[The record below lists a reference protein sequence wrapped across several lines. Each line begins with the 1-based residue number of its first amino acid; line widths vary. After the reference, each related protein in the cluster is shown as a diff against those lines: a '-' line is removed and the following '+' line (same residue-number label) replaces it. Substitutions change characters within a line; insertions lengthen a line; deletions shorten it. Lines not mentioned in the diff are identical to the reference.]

1 MRKIISQNPVIAILR
16 KVPLKATRGYLSAVA
31 AGGIGAVEI
40 ALNSPDAL
48 AQIALAKELF
58 QEKLLV
64 GAGTATTLS
73 LAREAVRAGADFL
86 LSPSADRDVLEY
98 CAGEQI
104 PFLPGVM
111 TPSDVNHCL
120 RYGFDLLKLFPAG
133 DLPLT
138 YIKSLKG
145 PFDTTDY
152 VAVGGVKKE
161 NVEAFFRAGYLGIGV
176 GSNLIPKKLQQ
187 AEDWEQAGQAVQSFM
202 KLVPKKAPDSLSQ

>member
-111 TPSDVNHCL
+111 TPSDVNLCL

-161 NVEAFFRAGYLGIGV
+161 NVEAFFGAGYLGVGV

>member
-64 GAGTATTLS
+64 GAGTATTLP

-98 CAGEQI
+98 CAG
-104 PFLPGVM
+104 
-111 TPSDVNHCL
+111 
-120 RYGFDLLKLFPAG
+120 
-133 DLPLT
+133 
-138 YIKSLKG
+138 
-145 PFDTTDY
+145 
-152 VAVGGVKKE
+152 
-161 NVEAFFRAGYLGIGV
+161 LGSIYDIV
-176 GSNLIPKKLQQ
+176 IEDMDRQ
-187 AEDWEQAGQAVQSFM
+187 ARG
-202 KLVPKKAPDSLSQ
+202 LHG